1 MKKICK
7 IIISLSL
14 VLSMSFFGG
23 GTRILADEPQDVD
36 TLIGSLIGYYRDGA
50 ETDVLRTLDTLKEV
64 SSEDYE
70 TWKVIMDYWD
80 YTEKEMVENIGVAP
94 DEAGADRSLRNSFSK
109 CAKISKFLC
118 ACYRRS

>member
-36 TLIGSLIGYYRDGA
+36 TLIGSLIG
-50 ETDVLRTLDTLKEV
+50 
-64 SSEDYE
+64 
-70 TWKVIMDYWD
+70 II
-80 YTEKEMVENIGVAP
+80 EMVP
-94 DEAGADRSLRNSFSK
+94 KLM
-109 CAKISKFLC
+109 C
-118 ACYRRS
+118 